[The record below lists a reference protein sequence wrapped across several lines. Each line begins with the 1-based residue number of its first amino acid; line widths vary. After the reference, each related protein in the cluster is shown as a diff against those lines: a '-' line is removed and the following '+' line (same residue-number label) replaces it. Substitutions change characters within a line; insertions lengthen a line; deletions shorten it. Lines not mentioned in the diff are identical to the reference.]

1 MYITLHVTL
10 NLTGWRENGEQEV
23 EEEREP
29 LTKRRGSYGEGGLG
43 DECAVRSQQSQ
54 NHCGVLCLEQLAGT
68 DGDWKLRHWCNRKF
82 LNVLLSS

>member
-1 MYITLHVTL
+1 M
-10 NLTGWRENGEQEV
+10 GERENGKQEV

-29 LTKRRGSYGEGGLG
+29 LTKLRRSYGEGGLG

-54 NHCGVLCLEQLAGT
+54 NHCVVLCLGQLAGT

-82 LNVLLSS
+82 LNVLLLS